1 MALAG
6 PGCGI
11 GPGEPVIGNVGCG
24 NGGHGV
30 GRCGRRRRRQGR
42 RDRGGG
48 CGQRPPASRT
58 AGAGSCDGAGG
69 VVKADDLRVT
79 ALVGQMA
86 RHEER
91 QETARLLGREHRS
104 TAVGS
109 AGESTNVAI
118 GIVVGDTVRHDNGS
132 TAMAD
137 VFGTAPVT
145 DCPGGPV

>member
-1 MALAG
+1 MWAAG
-6 PGCGI
+6 TGDTESGAPGGD
-11 GPGEPVIGNVGCG
+11 GGGRGDGTVAVGAG
-24 NGGHGV
+24 NG
-30 GRCGRRRRRQGR
+30 
-42 RDRGGG
+42 
-48 CGQRPPASRT
+48 PACRT
-58 AGAGSCDGAGG
+58 AGAGSSGGDGG
-69 VVKADDLRVT
+69 VVKASDLRVT

-91 QETARLLGREHRS
+91 QETARLLGRDHRS

-137 VFGTAPVT
+137 VFGTAPVA
-145 DCPGGPV
+145 DCPCGPV

>member
-1 MALAG
+1 MVQAG
-6 PGCGI
+6 
-11 GPGEPVIGNVGCG
+11 N
-24 NGGHGV
+24 
-30 GRCGRRRRRQGR
+30 
-42 RDRGGG
+42 
-48 CGQRPPASRT
+48 
-58 AGAGSCDGAGG
+58 
-69 VVKADDLRVT
+69 LRVT

-132 TAMAD
+132 TAMAN
-137 VFGTAPVT
+137 VFGTAPVA
-145 DCPGGPV
+145 DCPCGPV